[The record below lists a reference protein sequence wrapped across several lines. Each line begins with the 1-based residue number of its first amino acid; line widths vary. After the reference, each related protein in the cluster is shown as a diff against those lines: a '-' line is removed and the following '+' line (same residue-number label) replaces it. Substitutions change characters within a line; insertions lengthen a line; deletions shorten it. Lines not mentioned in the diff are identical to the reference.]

1 MPPILSLVPQSVNIP
16 PDDLADEPLPRRLP
30 RGLLSGVAQLPEHL
44 DEFFHGHGVCLH
56 YRDALAARSLQR
68 NLHGKG
74 IDKGYGYSYSKSMPT
89 LTIYITKALDA
100 KLREHTKIP
109 KSKVA
114 ARALWRQVKRAEK
127 NGEAREEATA

>member
-1 MPPILSLVPQSVNIP
+1 
-16 PDDLADEPLPRRLP
+16 
-30 RGLLSGVAQLPEHL
+30 
-44 DEFFHGHGVCLH
+44 
-56 YRDALAARSLQR
+56 
-68 NLHGKG
+68 
-74 IDKGYGYSYSKSMPT
+74 MPT

-127 NGEAREEATA
+127 NGEAREPQEVQR